1 MKHTQEV
8 SCPKCHGRGEVLDD
22 DNDMV
27 VCGTCMGMR
36 CISIDLPPSVPAIP
50 EDAWYR
56 DPQPIRLSRS
66 EL

>member
-1 MKHTQEV
+1 M
-8 SCPKCHGRGEVLDD
+8 LDD
-22 DNDMV
+22 DNDTV

-36 CISIDLPPSVPAIP
+36 IISIDLPPTVPAIP

-56 DPQPIRLSRS
+56 EPQPARMGRA